1 MLRGKCMAKFA
12 NFGRHTSLF
21 LGQSKGDLNQ
31 TLALSGLWSVTFAS
45 GDTSFMLLH
54 LLAIALVGG
63 TIAVP
68 CACFVCTSLL
78 EEARNPAIASFTD
91 DHLKPPRGVAR

>member
-1 MLRGKCMAKFA
+1 
-12 NFGRHTSLF
+12 
-21 LGQSKGDLNQ
+21 
-31 TLALSGLWSVTFAS
+31 
-45 GDTSFMLLH
+45 MLLH